1 MSLFWEHVFSSVLLQ
16 YAVIGAVLASVACG
30 VIGSYVVV
38 RRSTYVAGAIAHCC
52 LGGMG
57 AARYLQV
64 VYGLSWFTPLVGAV
78 IAAVLAALL
87 IALVTANGKQRADT
101 VLSAVWAIGMAA
113 GLSFINA
120 TPGYEVD
127 LMSYL
132 FGNILMI
139 QQQALWQM
147 AVLDV
152 LILGFVLLLYNK
164 MLVVSFQP
172 ELAKLRGIRVG
183 VYQTLLLIL
192 IALSVVLLTQVVG
205 LVMAIALLTLP
216 AATASLCTSKLS
228 RVMMIAVCFSLFC
241 TLGGIAASYEA
252 ELHTGATVV
261 ECAGGLYLLV
271 LGARRLLRAI
281 RARCDRSGAR

>member
-1 MSLFWEHVFSSVLLQ
+1 MSLFWEHLFSSPLLQ
-16 YAVIGAVLASVACG
+16 YAVIGALLASLACG
-30 VIGSYVVV
+30 MIGSYVVV

-64 VYGLSWFTPLVGAV
+64 VHDIAWLTPLVGAV

-87 IALVTANGKQRADT
+87 ISFVTATGKMRPDT
-101 VLSAVWAIGMAA
+101 VLSAVWAIGMAV

-139 QQQALWQM
+139 QKQALWQM
-147 AVLDV
+147 AGLDL
-152 LILGFVLLLYNK
+152 LIFGVVLLFYNK
-164 MLVVSFQP
+164 LLVVSFQP
-172 ELAKLRGIRVG
+172 ELARLRGVRVG
-183 VYQTLLLIL
+183 FYQTLLLIL
-192 IALSVVLLTQVVG
+192 IALSVVLLTQIVG

-216 AATASLCTSKLS
+216 AATASLCTKKLS
-228 RVMMIAVCFSLFC
+228 RLMGLAVVLSLCC
-241 TLGGIAASYEA
+241 TLGGISVSYEA

-261 ECAGGLYLLV
+261 ELAGGLYLLV
-271 LGARRLLRAI
+271 LAGRRLLHVI
-281 RARCDRSGAR
+281 QIHRSK

>member
-1 MSLFWEHVFSSVLLQ
+1 MSLFWEHLLSSSLLQ
-16 YAVIGAVLASVACG
+16 YAIIGAVLASVACG
-30 VIGSYVVV
+30 MIGSYVVV

-64 VYGLSWFTPLVGAV
+64 VHDVSWLTPLIGAV

-87 IALVTANGKQRADT
+87 IALVAASGKQRADT
-101 VLSAVWAIGMAA
+101 VLSAVWAIGMAL

-139 QQQALWQM
+139 RQQALWQM
-147 AVLDV
+147 AGLDL
-152 LILGFVLLLYNK
+152 LILGVVLLFYNK
-164 MLVVSFQP
+164 ILVVSFQP
-172 ELAKLRGIRVG
+172 ELARLRGVRVG
-183 VYQTLLLIL
+183 LYQTLLLIL

-216 AATASLCTSKLS
+216 AATASLCAGKLS
-228 RVMMIAVCFSLFC
+228 HLMGLAVVFSLFC
-241 TLGGIAASYEA
+241 TLGGITVSYDA

-261 ECAGGLYLLV
+261 EFAGCLYLFV
-271 LGARRLLRAI
+271 FSAQHVFQFVVRRKA
-281 RARCDRSGAR
+281 